1 MNKLFILIGLQGSG
15 KSTWAEEYKKY
26 DVKVVSSDKI
36 REEHNWQIDNASVFN
51 EFYKR
56 IDEHLANGYDV
67 IADATNITIKSRRPF
82 FERIKTKCHKIGI
95 VFNTPIEICKK
106 RVEKRNQE
114 KVQQVVPL
122 EVLDKYMAS
131 FQVPFK
137 EEGFDDLWLYNTE
150 MNFNQDE
157 YIKIINEM
165 NNFDQKNSHHDFTL
179 GQHSQIVENLI
190 QRSTL
195 NFPVSCGILHDIG
208 KLFTQTFGADGEAHY
223 YNHANV
229 GAYFVA
235 SHPELV
241 LTLDMFKV
249 LFIINYHMMPF
260 DWKTEKAI
268 KKWTAIFGEENVELL
283 KTFNSYDEFA
293 SKIRFLENF

>member
-1 MNKLFILIGLQGSG
+1 MNKLLILIGLQGSG
-15 KSTWAEEYKKY
+15 KSTWADEYKKY

-82 FERIKTKCHKIGI
+82 FERIKTKCCKIGI
-95 VFNTPIEICKK
+95 VFNTPIEICKR
-106 RVEKRNQE
+106 RVERRNQE
-114 KVQQVVPL
+114 ESQKIVPL
-122 EVLDKYMAS
+122 EVLEKYMAS
-131 FQVPFK
+131 FQIPFK
-137 EEGFDDLWLYNTE
+137 EEGFDELWLTNPGV
-150 MNFNQDE
+150 FNQDK
-157 YIKIINEM
+157 YIEIVNEM
-165 NNFDQKNSHHDFTL
+165 NTFDQKNSHHNYTL

-195 NFPVSCGILHDIG
+195 NFPVGCGILHDIG
-208 KLFTQTFGADGEAHY
+208 KLLTQTFGADGEAHY

-229 GAYFVA
+229 GTYFVA
-235 SHPELV
+235 SHPELCV
-241 LTLDMFKV
+241 RDIFNV

-268 KKWTAIFGEENVELL
+268 KKWTAIFGEKNIELL
-283 KTFNSYDEFA
+283 KTFNNYDEFA